1 MSNARSIHLLVLDVD
16 GVLTDAGIIYSE
28 DGVEHKR
35 FCARDG
41 AGIMAWRRLGNR
53 VAILSGRTSSTV
65 ERRAR
70 ELGIDLVVQGS
81 KDKLADLRSIVKR
94 SGCTLD
100 ETAMMGDDWPDLPA
114 MMACHYRIT
123 VGDACQDVRN
133 IADFVARH
141 RGGHGAV
148 REAIEHLLQEQG
160 RLAEAQSC
168 FVA

>member
-1 MSNARSIHLLVLDVD
+1 
-16 GVLTDAGIIYSE
+16 
-28 DGVEHKR
+28 
-35 FCARDG
+35 
-41 AGIMAWRRLGNR
+41 

-70 ELGIDLVVQGS
+70 ELGIEVVMQGS
-81 KDKLADLRSIVKR
+81 KDKLADLRAIVHR
-94 SGCTLD
+94 CGCTLD

-123 VGDACQDVRN
+123 VADACQDVRS

-168 FVA
+168 FAA